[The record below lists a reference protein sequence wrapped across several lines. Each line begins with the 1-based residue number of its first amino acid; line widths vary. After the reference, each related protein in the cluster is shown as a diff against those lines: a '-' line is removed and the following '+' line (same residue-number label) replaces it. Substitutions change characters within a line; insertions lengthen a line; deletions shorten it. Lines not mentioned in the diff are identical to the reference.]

1 MRKEH
6 DVEEIT
12 IKDIARFCN
21 VGVST
26 VSRAIN
32 NHPDINPET
41 KKMIMDTIRRHGYIP
56 NNSARN
62 LKRTDG
68 KCIAVL
74 VKGITN
80 PFFADAIQIIEDE
93 IKRKKY
99 SMVIRHVESNEDE
112 VDVALELVKEKR
124 LAGIIFLG
132 GYFSHS
138 DEKLRKLHIP
148 FILSTVGCAPDGMH
162 HDNYSSLSV
171 DDEKE
176 GYRMTDYLIRQGHT
190 RIAILAARPN
200 DASIGKMR
208 LNGYKRA
215 LKDHG
220 IRVDETL
227 ICHMPEEIKS
237 YSMESGYVMTRKLM
251 DSGKEFTAIFALSD
265 TMAVG
270 ACRAISEEGKNVPR
284 DYSVAGFD
292 GIELCSYYNPTLTTI
307 RQPVQDIA
315 EESVKLLFD
324 ILAGRSG
331 HQHKI
336 FPGVLLEQESTRKL

>member
-1 MRKEH
+1 M
-6 DVEEIT
+6 
-12 IKDIARFCN
+12 
-21 VGVST
+21 
-26 VSRAIN
+26 
-32 NHPDINPET
+32 
-41 KKMIMDTIRRHGYIP
+41 
-56 NNSARN
+56 
-62 LKRTDG
+62 
-68 KCIAVL
+68 
-74 VKGITN
+74 
-80 PFFADAIQIIEDE
+80 
-93 IKRKKY
+93 
-99 SMVIRHVESNEDE
+99 ESNEDE

-270 ACRAISEEGKNVPR
+270 ACRAIFEEGKNVPR